1 MHLVLG
7 WFGRRCGLVGW
18 GGVQWRGVGAAIS
31 ELGSAGGEG
40 VLVVGGGWGL
50 GKAVS
55 GGGGGE
61 DGGVRLVLRG
71 RDLGS
76 HGSVE
81 RW

>member
-1 MHLVLG
+1 M
-7 WFGRRCGLVGW
+7 
-18 GGVQWRGVGAAIS
+18 Q
-31 ELGSAGGEG
+31 GEG
-40 VLVVGGGWGL
+40 VAVVGGGWGL
-50 GKAVS
+50 GKAR
-55 GGGGGE
+55 GGK

>member
-1 MHLVLG
+1 M
-7 WFGRRCGLVGW
+7 
-18 GGVQWRGVGAAIS
+18 Q
-31 ELGSAGGEG
+31 GGEG
-40 VLVVGGGWGL
+40 VVVVGGGWGL

-61 DGGVRLVLRG
+61 DGGVRQVLRG

>member
-1 MHLVLG
+1 MQ
-7 WFGRRCGLVGW
+7 W
-18 GGVQWRGVGAAIS
+18 GGVGAVVS
-31 ELGSAGGEG
+31 ELGCAGLGG
-40 VLVVGGGWGL
+40 GGVVGGGGGL

-61 DGGVRLVLRG
+61 GGGVRLVLGG